1 MTFIVSAK
9 QIVIMFLLMLLGFLT
24 GRLGMIHKET
34 AKDLTN
40 FLLYIISPCLIV
52 NAYLV
57 GFSVKR
63 LIEFFQAIV
72 AVTLVYSVSIIVSH
86 LIINKKFF
94 KDQETRSVLLY
105 GSAYSNAGF
114 MGIPLVSAILGES
127 AVFFSVPYLVVC
139 NFFMWTHGVAL
150 FSIEHKRSLRLRF
163 LDALKN
169 PNVIAAFIGFVIFVS
184 GIKLPELVL
193 TPIKSLVSVNT
204 PLSMVVVGTNLGA
217 ISFSS
222 KKNLKTVVFGTFARN
237 ILIPLICLFILLSV
251 PISGQAAWAILI
263 MASCPVPAVVVLF
276 SLLNNFDTEVPTSYL
291 CLSTLCTIFTL
302 PLIILVAQSLGYGG

>member
-57 GFSVKR
+57 GFSMKR

-114 MGIPLVSAILGES
+114 MGIPLVAKARS
-127 AVFFSVPYLVVC
+127 FFQCLTLLFATFSCGRTALLCFQSNTSVPC
-139 NFFMWTHGVAL
+139 
-150 FSIEHKRSLRLRF
+150 
-163 LDALKN
+163 
-169 PNVIAAFIGFVIFVS
+169 VS
-184 GIKLPELVL
+184 DSWML
-193 TPIKSLVSVNT
+193 
-204 PLSMVVVGTNLGA
+204 
-217 ISFSS
+217 
-222 KKNLKTVVFGTFARN
+222 
-237 ILIPLICLFILLSV
+237 
-251 PISGQAAWAILI
+251 
-263 MASCPVPAVVVLF
+263 
-276 SLLNNFDTEVPTSYL
+276 
-291 CLSTLCTIFTL
+291 
-302 PLIILVAQSLGYGG
+302 

>member
-1 MTFIVSAK
+1 M
-9 QIVIMFLLMLLGFLT
+9 
-24 GRLGMIHKET
+24 
-34 AKDLTN
+34 
-40 FLLYIISPCLIV
+40 
-52 NAYLV
+52 
-57 GFSVKR
+57 
-63 LIEFFQAIV
+63 
-72 AVTLVYSVSIIVSH
+72 
-86 LIINKKFF
+86 
-94 KDQETRSVLLY
+94 
-105 GSAYSNAGF
+105 
-114 MGIPLVSAILGES
+114 
-127 AVFFSVPYLVVC
+127 
-139 NFFMWTHGVAL
+139 

-222 KKNLKTVVFGTFARN
+222 KKNLRTVVFGTFARN
-237 ILIPLICLFILLSV
+237 IMIPLICLFILLAV

-276 SLLNNFDTEVPTSYL
+276 SLLNNFDAEVPTSYL

-302 PLIILVAQSLGYGG
+302 PLIILIAQGLGYGG

>member
-57 GFSVKR
+57 GFSMKR

-94 KDQETRSVLLY
+94 KAQETRSVLLY

-127 AVFFSVPYLVVC
+127 AVFFQCLTLSFATFSCGRTALLCFQSNTSVPC
-139 NFFMWTHGVAL
+139 
-150 FSIEHKRSLRLRF
+150 
-163 LDALKN
+163 
-169 PNVIAAFIGFVIFVS
+169 VS
-184 GIKLPELVL
+184 DSWML
-193 TPIKSLVSVNT
+193 
-204 PLSMVVVGTNLGA
+204 
-217 ISFSS
+217 
-222 KKNLKTVVFGTFARN
+222 
-237 ILIPLICLFILLSV
+237 
-251 PISGQAAWAILI
+251 
-263 MASCPVPAVVVLF
+263 
-276 SLLNNFDTEVPTSYL
+276 
-291 CLSTLCTIFTL
+291 
-302 PLIILVAQSLGYGG
+302 

>member
-1 MTFIVSAK
+1 
-9 QIVIMFLLMLLGFLT
+9 MFLLMLLGFLT

-57 GFSVKR
+57 GFSMKR

-86 LIINKKFF
+86 LIINKNFSK
-94 KDQETRSVLLY
+94 TRKR
-105 GSAYSNAGF
+105 AQCCF
-114 MGIPLVSAILGES
+114 MVRPIQMQGLWASRSFLPFLAKARS
-127 AVFFSVPYLVVC
+127 FSVPYLVVC

-222 KKNLKTVVFGTFARN
+222 KKISRRS
-237 ILIPLICLFILLSV
+237 CSELL
-251 PISGQAAWAILI
+251 P
-263 MASCPVPAVVVLF
+263 
-276 SLLNNFDTEVPTSYL
+276 ETS
-291 CLSTLCTIFTL
+291 
-302 PLIILVAQSLGYGG
+302 

>member
-57 GFSVKR
+57 GFSMKR

-86 LIINKKFF
+86 LIINRKFF

-127 AVFFSVPYLVVC
+127 AVFFFS
-139 NFFMWTHGVAL
+139 AL
-150 FSIEHKRSLRLRF
+150 PCCLQLFHVDARRCFVFNRTQAFLASQIPGCFEKSQRHCRIYRFCHLRF
-163 LDALKN
+163 RHQTARTRFDADQVARFGQHPAQHGRRRNKSRRDFFFKQKKSQDGRVRNFCQKHPDSADLL
-169 PNVIAAFIGFVIFVS
+169 VYFAQRADFRSGCLGDSYHGFLSGSCRCCFIFIAEQF
-184 GIKLPELVL
+184 
-193 TPIKSLVSVNT
+193 
-204 PLSMVVVGTNLGA
+204 
-217 ISFSS
+217 
-222 KKNLKTVVFGTFARN
+222 
-237 ILIPLICLFILLSV
+237 
-251 PISGQAAWAILI
+251 
-263 MASCPVPAVVVLF
+263 
-276 SLLNNFDTEVPTSYL
+276 
-291 CLSTLCTIFTL
+291 
-302 PLIILVAQSLGYGG
+302 

>member
-57 GFSVKR
+57 GFSMKR

-127 AVFFSVPYLVVC
+127 AVFFS
-139 NFFMWTHGVAL
+139 AL
-150 FSIEHKRSLRLRF
+150 PCRLQLFHVDARRCFVFNRTQAFLASQIPGCFEKSQRHCRIYRFYHLRF
-163 LDALKN
+163 RHQTARTRFDADQVARFGQHPAQHGRRRN
-169 PNVIAAFIGFVIFVS
+169 
-184 GIKLPELVL
+184 
-193 TPIKSLVSVNT
+193 KSRRD
-204 PLSMVVVGTNLGA
+204 
-217 ISFSS
+217 FFF
-222 KKNLKTVVFGTFARN
+222 KQKNLKTVVFGTFARN

>member
-1 MTFIVSAK
+1 
-9 QIVIMFLLMLLGFLT
+9 MFLLMLLGFLT

-57 GFSVKR
+57 GFSMKR

-127 AVFFSVPYLVVC
+127 AVFFS
-139 NFFMWTHGVAL
+139 AL
-150 FSIEHKRSLRLRF
+150 PCRLQLFHVDARRCFVFNRTQAF
-163 LDALKN
+163 LASQIPGCFEN

-222 KKNLKTVVFGTFARN
+222 KKISRRS
-237 ILIPLICLFILLSV
+237 CSELL
-251 PISGQAAWAILI
+251 P
-263 MASCPVPAVVVLF
+263 
-276 SLLNNFDTEVPTSYL
+276 ETS
-291 CLSTLCTIFTL
+291 
-302 PLIILVAQSLGYGG
+302 

>member
-1 MTFIVSAK
+1 
-9 QIVIMFLLMLLGFLT
+9 MFLLMLLGFLT
-24 GRLGMIHKET
+24 GSLGMIHKET

-57 GFSVKR
+57 GFSMKR

-184 GIKLPELVL
+184 GIKLPEQ
-193 TPIKSLVSVNT
+193 
-204 PLSMVVVGTNLGA
+204 
-217 ISFSS
+217 ISARFLFQA
-222 KKNLKTVVFGTFARN
+222 KKISRRS
-237 ILIPLICLFILLSV
+237 CSELL
-251 PISGQAAWAILI
+251 P
-263 MASCPVPAVVVLF
+263 
-276 SLLNNFDTEVPTSYL
+276 ETS
-291 CLSTLCTIFTL
+291 
-302 PLIILVAQSLGYGG
+302 

>member
-1 MTFIVSAK
+1 MFI
-9 QIVIMFLLMLLGFLT
+9 LMLLGFLT
-24 GRLGMIHKET
+24 SKLGMIHKET

-40 FLLYIISPCLIV
+40 FLLYIISPCLII

-57 GFSVKR
+57 DFTMKR

-72 AVTLVYSVSIIVSH
+72 AVTVIYCVSIVASH
-86 LIINKKFF
+86 LIVSRKFF
-94 KDQETRSVLLY
+94 PDQETRSVLLY

-139 NFFMWTHGVAL
+139 NFFMWTHGIGL
-150 FSIEHKRSLRLRF
+150 FSIKHRKSLRLRF
-163 LDALKN
+163 IDALKN
-169 PNVIAAFIGFVIFVS
+169 PNVIAAFIGFIIFVT
-184 GIKLPELVL
+184 GIRLPELVM
-193 TPIKSLVSVNT
+193 TPIKSLVAINT
-204 PLSMVVVGTNLGA
+204 PLSMVVIGTNLGA

-222 KKNLKTVVFGTFARN
+222 SKNLRTVLFGTFNRN
-237 ILIPLICLFILLSV
+237 ILIPLICLLFLTLLPLSD
-251 PISGQAAWAILI
+251 QAARAILI

-276 SLLNNFDTEVPTSYL
+276 SLLNNFDAEVPTSYL

-302 PLIILVAQSLGYGG
+302 PLVILIAQCLGYGG

>member
-1 MTFIVSAK
+1 
-9 QIVIMFLLMLLGFLT
+9 MFLLMLLGFLT

-57 GFSVKR
+57 GFSMKR

-114 MGIPLVSAILGES
+114 MGIPLILPILGES
-127 AVFFSVPYLVVC
+127 AVFFS
-139 NFFMWTHGVAL
+139 GAL
-150 FSIEHKRSLRLRF
+150 PCCLQLFHVDARRCFVFNRTQAFLRLRF

-169 PNVIAAFIGFVIFVS
+169 PNVIAAFIGFVVYVS
-184 GIKLPELVL
+184 ASTLPELVL

-204 PLSMVVVGTNLGA
+204 PLSVVVVGTNHGA
-217 ISFSS
+217 YFFFKQ
-222 KKNLKTVVFGTFARN
+222 KKSPRRSCSDTLPET

-276 SLLNNFDTEVPTSYL
+276 SLLNSFDAEVPTSYL

>member
-1 MTFIVSAK
+1 
-9 QIVIMFLLMLLGFLT
+9 MFLLMLLGFLT

-57 GFSVKR
+57 GFSMKR

-169 PNVIAAFIGFVIFVS
+169 PNVIATFIGFVIFVS

-222 KKNLKTVVFGTFARN
+222 KKKSQDGRVRNFCQKHPDSADLPVYFAQRADFRSG
-237 ILIPLICLFILLSV
+237 CLGDSYHGFLSGSCRCCFIF
-251 PISGQAAWAILI
+251 IAEQ
-263 MASCPVPAVVVLF
+263 F
-276 SLLNNFDTEVPTSYL
+276 
-291 CLSTLCTIFTL
+291 
-302 PLIILVAQSLGYGG
+302 

>member
-1 MTFIVSAK
+1 M
-9 QIVIMFLLMLLGFLT
+9 
-24 GRLGMIHKET
+24 
-34 AKDLTN
+34 
-40 FLLYIISPCLIV
+40 
-52 NAYLV
+52 
-57 GFSVKR
+57 
-63 LIEFFQAIV
+63 
-72 AVTLVYSVSIIVSH
+72 
-86 LIINKKFF
+86 
-94 KDQETRSVLLY
+94 
-105 GSAYSNAGF
+105 
-114 MGIPLVSAILGES
+114 
-127 AVFFSVPYLVVC
+127 
-139 NFFMWTHGVAL
+139 
-150 FSIEHKRSLRLRF
+150 
-163 LDALKN
+163 KN

-237 ILIPLICLFILLSV
+237 ILIPLICL
-251 PISGQAAWAILI
+251 
-263 MASCPVPAVVVLF
+263 

>member
-57 GFSVKR
+57 GFSMKR

-86 LIINKKFF
+86 LIINRKFF

-127 AVFFSVPYLVVC
+127 AVFFQCLTLLFATFSCGRTALLCFQSNTSVPC
-139 NFFMWTHGVAL
+139 
-150 FSIEHKRSLRLRF
+150 
-163 LDALKN
+163 
-169 PNVIAAFIGFVIFVS
+169 VS
-184 GIKLPELVL
+184 DSWML
-193 TPIKSLVSVNT
+193 
-204 PLSMVVVGTNLGA
+204 
-217 ISFSS
+217 
-222 KKNLKTVVFGTFARN
+222 
-237 ILIPLICLFILLSV
+237 
-251 PISGQAAWAILI
+251 
-263 MASCPVPAVVVLF
+263 
-276 SLLNNFDTEVPTSYL
+276 
-291 CLSTLCTIFTL
+291 
-302 PLIILVAQSLGYGG
+302 

>member
-9 QIVIMFLLMLLGFLT
+9 QIVIMFILMLLGFLT
-24 GRLGMIHKET
+24 GRLGVIHKET

-57 GFSVKR
+57 GFSMKR

-72 AVTLVYSVSIIVSH
+72 AVTLVYGVSIIVSH
-86 LIINKKFF
+86 LIISKKFF

-150 FSIEHKRSLRLRF
+150 FSIKHKRSLRLRF

-169 PNVIAAFIGFVIFVS
+169 PNVIAAFIGFVIFIS

-193 TPIKSLVSVNT
+193 MPIKSLVSVNT

-237 ILIPLICLFILLSV
+237 ILIPLICLFILLAV

-263 MASCPVPAVVVLF
+263 MAACPVPAVVVLF
-276 SLLNNFDTEVPTSYL
+276 SLLNNFDAEVPTSYL

-302 PLIILVAQSLGYGG
+302 PLIILIAQSLGYGG

>member
-1 MTFIVSAK
+1 M
-9 QIVIMFLLMLLGFLT
+9 
-24 GRLGMIHKET
+24 
-34 AKDLTN
+34 
-40 FLLYIISPCLIV
+40 
-52 NAYLV
+52 
-57 GFSVKR
+57 
-63 LIEFFQAIV
+63 
-72 AVTLVYSVSIIVSH
+72 
-86 LIINKKFF
+86 
-94 KDQETRSVLLY
+94 
-105 GSAYSNAGF
+105 
-114 MGIPLVSAILGES
+114 
-127 AVFFSVPYLVVC
+127 
-139 NFFMWTHGVAL
+139 
-150 FSIEHKRSLRLRF
+150 
-163 LDALKN
+163 
-169 PNVIAAFIGFVIFVS
+169 
-184 GIKLPELVL
+184 

-276 SLLNNFDTEVPTSYL
+276 SLLNNFDAEVPTSYL

>member
-57 GFSVKR
+57 GFSMKR

-169 PNVIAAFIGFVIFVS
+169 PNVIAAFIGFIIFVS

-217 ISFSS
+217 ISFSG
-222 KKNLKTVVFGTFARN
+222 KKKSQDGRVRNFCQKHPDSADLPVYFAQRADFRSG
-237 ILIPLICLFILLSV
+237 CLGDSYHGFLSGSCRCCFIF
-251 PISGQAAWAILI
+251 IAEQ
-263 MASCPVPAVVVLF
+263 F
-276 SLLNNFDTEVPTSYL
+276 
-291 CLSTLCTIFTL
+291 
-302 PLIILVAQSLGYGG
+302 